1 MVSLILKICSYFYSI
16 AKQHMPELILLSV
29 LFIPQIVAGVYA
41 KSIGKNFWFW
51 FFISF
56 LIPIISLIV
65 LLFLDKG
72 KEEKRKG
79 YGLADHVEKL

>member
-1 MVSLILKICSYFYSI
+1 ML
-16 AKQHMPELILLSV
+16 
-29 LFIPQIVAGVYA
+29 IPQFVAGVYA
-41 KSIGKNFWFW
+41 KSIGKKFWFW

-72 KEEKRKG
+72 KDEKKQG
-79 YGLADHVEKL
+79 YGLADHVNKK

>member
-1 MVSLILKICSYFYSI
+1 
-16 AKQHMPELILLSV
+16 MPELLLLAV
-29 LFIPQIVAGVYA
+29 MLIPQIVAGVYA

-65 LLFLDKG
+65 LLFLDKDSND
-72 KEEKRKG
+72 KRKG
-79 YGLADHVEKL
+79 YDLADHVERKDDNIDHIET

>member
-1 MVSLILKICSYFYSI
+1 
-16 AKQHMPELILLSV
+16 MPEIVLLAV
-29 LFIPQIVAGVYA
+29 MLIPQFVAGIYA

-65 LLFLDKG
+65 LLFLDKSKG
-72 KEEKRKG
+72 EQKG
-79 YGLADHVEKL
+79 YELADHVKKHRK